1 MKITVLGAGS
11 IGAAVTRD
19 LARHPAVT
27 LVQVCDARARAL
39 SAVDARTLGG
49 KVRAFQ
55 VDARDPLTL
64 KPILDGSDCIVAS
77 VPSGMSPALARLA
90 LDLGISFVD
99 MGGPDAIVEQL
110 LALDAEARERGVWI
124 VPNCGVTPG
133 LVNVLC
139 LLGIQRFDHAVAA
152 HVRVGDVPAVPREPF
167 RFAVSWSVE
176 KLLDDYT
183 APVDVL
189 REGVRTTVAP
199 MSEVEAVCFDAPFD
213 RMEAFH
219 AQGGQGPLS
228 SALAGRV
235 ATLDHKLVR
244 WPGHAD
250 QMRFLLAL
258 GLADDQNID
267 VRTHLTYRDVLVRRM
282 RQHIATDE
290 ADMLLL
296 RVLVRGIAD
305 GAPRTLVYEL
315 QQAYDTA
322 TSTTAIRHA
331 TAVATTA
338 LVEML
343 GARRIPGGGAAP
355 PELVVDP
362 AAYLESVREA
372 GLDIRE
378 TWYDG
383 DRSVECPAD
392 PA

>member
-19 LARHPAVT
+19 LARHPDVS

-64 KPILDGSDCIVAS
+64 RPILEGSDCIVAS
-77 VPSGMSPALARLA
+77 VPSAMSPPLARLA
-90 LDLGISFVD
+90 LDLGIAFVD
-99 MGGPDAIVEQL
+99 MGGPDTIVDRL
-110 LALDAEARERGVWI
+110 LALDGEARERGVWI
-124 VPNCGVTPG
+124 VPNCGITPG

-139 LLGIQRFDHAVAA
+139 LHGIEQFDHAEAA
-152 HVRVGDVPAVPREPF
+152 QVRVGDVPAEPREPF

-176 KLLDDYT
+176 KLIDDYT
-183 APVDVL
+183 SPVEVVRDG
-189 REGVRTTVAP
+189 ERTTVEP
-199 MSEVEAVCFDAPFD
+199 LSDLETVCFEAPYD

-219 AQGGQGPLS
+219 AQGGQTPLTRV
-228 SALAGRV
+228 LAGRV
-235 ATLDHKLVR
+235 DCLDHKLVR

-258 GLADDQNID
+258 GLADDRTID
-267 VRTHLTYRDVLVRRM
+267 VRTHLTYRDVLLRSM

-290 ADMLLL
+290 PDVLLL
-296 RVLVRGIAD
+296 RVLVRGTVG
-305 GAPRTLVYEL
+305 GAARTLVYEL
-315 QQAYDTA
+315 QQAYDHA

-338 LVEML
+338 LVAML
-343 GARRIPGGGAAP
+343 GRHAIPGGGAAP

-362 AAYLESVREA
+362 GAYLDAVRAA
-372 GLDIRE
+372 GLDVRE

-383 DRSVECPAD
+383 HRRIESPEG
-392 PA
+392 